1 MCSCDHT
8 LQELKLR
15 TSKYN
20 ITIKILSLLLLI
32 TLARYT
38 AQKMKK
44 FLMENFKTQN
54 FAMKELWALE
64 HLNTLSFQSFSL
76 ISARGFVELIQLW
89 QDPKCRSPR
98 KNSIIKQFLEVA
110 VESCG
115 IWSHDHRIPFRR
127 SSRLSYQTMSSTCTP
142 SQLCTAALIS
152 SSVRCQIS
160 FRLLLSYCF
169 RLLLAFVEL
178 ITRVERNELID
189 MVFTTERSLE
199 VVIII

>member
-1 MCSCDHT
+1 MWNWNMDSFSN
-8 LQELKLR
+8 E
-15 TSKYN
+15 
-20 ITIKILSLLLLI
+20 TISFFFRKFSASYILDLAKTVWAVRILS
-32 TLARYT
+32 
-38 AQKMKK
+38 QKS
-44 FLMENFKTQN
+44 TQS

-76 ISARGFVELIQLW
+76 ISVTRFVELIQLW

-127 SSRLSYQTMSSTCTP
+127 SGRLSYQTMSSTCTP

-169 RLLLAFVEL
+169 RLLLAFVE
-178 ITRVERNELID
+178 
-189 MVFTTERSLE
+189 
-199 VVIII
+199 